1 MARARLDDVMQQYPF
16 WLFDAGVLG
25 GNILFPVLDPS
36 LAFAS
41 ITAPEISVEVKPI
54 QHGNWEYKAQVVKTA
69 SVGPV
74 TLSRG
79 TRFYDSDMFNWIN
92 AAIRG
97 KDPVRRNLFMI
108 HFLGLRE
115 GTGVVQTA
123 VGAAVGAI
131 STVAAG
137 GGVAGAVAGGAGG
150 AIIGNFIGNRIPG
163 RAWVLH
169 DCVPIRYKAGSDF
182 DATSGAVSVQELE
195 VQPEYI
201 QEVTV
206 STVAPGVSGAI
217 GAITGA
223 VEVVSAIV

>member
-1 MARARLDDVMQQYPF
+1 MARSRLDDLLQVYPF

-36 LAFAS
+36 LAFAAL
-41 ITAPEISVEVKPI
+41 TAPEISVEQKTI
-54 QHGNWEYKAQVVKTA
+54 QHGNWAYKAQVIKNA
-69 SVGPV
+69 SVSPI

-79 TRFYDSDMFNWIN
+79 TRFYDSDMYNWIT

-108 HFLGLRE
+108 HFLGVRDGSGL
-115 GTGVVQTA
+115 VQTLG
-123 VGAAVGAI
+123 GAAL
-131 STVAAG
+131 
-137 GGVAGAVAGGAGG
+137 GAVSSLASGGNGFSGAVGG
-150 AIIGNFIGNRIPG
+150 AIIGNFIDNRIPG

-169 DCVPIRYKAGSDF
+169 DCIPVRYKAGSDF
-182 DATSGAVSVQELE
+182 DATSGSVSIQELE

-201 QEVTV
+201 AEVTV
-206 STVAPGVSGAI
+206 STIAPGVSGAI
-217 GAITGA
+217 GAISGA

>member
-1 MARARLDDVMQQYPF
+1 MPRSRLDDIMQNYAF
-16 WLFDAGVLG
+16 WIFDAGVLG
-25 GNILFPVLDPS
+25 GNVLFPVLDPS

-41 ITAPEISVEVKPI
+41 LTAPEVSVETKQV

-69 SVGPV
+69 MPSSI

-79 TRFYDSDMFNWIN
+79 TRFYDSDMWNWIN

-97 KDPVRRNLFMI
+97 KDPVRRNLFMV

-115 GTGVVQTA
+115 GSGGAQVGI
-123 VGAAVGAI
+123 GAALGAANALA
-131 STVAAG
+131 SGGNAAAG
-137 GGVAGAVAGGAGG
+137 AAGG

-169 DCVPIRYKAGSDF
+169 DCVPTRYKAGSDF
-182 DATSGAVSVQELE
+182 DATSGAVSIQELE

-201 QEVTV
+201 NEVTV

-217 GAITGA
+217 GAVRGA
-223 VEVVSAIV
+223 IEVVSAIA